1 MITLI
6 KYFENYGATKLTI
19 HQHKKIENLT
29 ENFRGNTLEQKEG
42 KTREGDD
49 KIIEK
54 NDIHLFFDTLKV
66 HIHVPRSYHYE
77 IAPKYHLWVIS
88 ISFSN

>member
-1 MITLI
+1 MIDNSNKIFWKLI
-6 KYFENYGATKLTI
+6 I

-29 ENFRGNTLEQKEG
+29 EKFRDNTLEQKER

-54 NDIHLFFDTLKV
+54 NDIHLFFDTLEV
-66 HIHVPRSYHYE
+66 HINVSRSYHDE
-77 IAPKYHLWVIS
+77 IVPKYHSWVIS